1 MNRWKDVLISPDTT
15 IMRAIKIIDDGSLQ
29 IALVVDASN
38 KLVGTVSDGD
48 IRRAILK
55 GVLFDRPVSEIMFTE
70 PTVASCHESREAIM
84 TIMKAKKLRQ
94 IPIVDLT
101 GSVVGLDSWDELI
114 SIQERNN
121 IVVLM
126 AGGLGTRLGELTKDC
141 PKPLLR
147 VGNKPVLE
155 TILENC
161 KEYAFKRFYI
171 SINYKAEM
179 VKEYFGDGS
188 RWGVEINYLEEKNRL
203 GTAGALG
210 LLPEIPTLPVL
221 VMNADVLTK
230 INFKHLMEFHDEHK
244 SVATM
249 CVREYEFQVPFGVV
263 QLDNHRLKNILEKP
277 IHQFFVN
284 AGIYVLNPEVVSM
297 VPDNEYFDMPALFDK
312 LLANNSETAAFP
324 IREYWLDIGRKA
336 DFEQANGD
344 YDEVFS

>member
-15 IMRAIKIIDDGSLQ
+15 IMKAIEIIDAGSLQ

-48 IRRAILK
+48 VRRAILK
-55 GVLFDRPVSEIMFTE
+55 GISLDRPVNEIMFTE
-70 PTVASCHESREAIM
+70 PTVASCHESREAILAS
-84 TIMKAKKLRQ
+84 MKTRQLRQ
-94 IPIVDLT
+94 IPLVDQN
-101 GSVVGLDSWDELI
+101 GCVVGLDVWDELI
-114 SIQERNN
+114 SIQERDN

-141 PKPLLR
+141 PKPLLH

-161 KEYAFKRFYI
+161 MEYAFKRFYI
-171 SINYKAEM
+171 SVNYKADM

-188 RWGVEINYLEEKNRL
+188 RWGVEIKYLEEKKRL

-210 LLPEIPTLPVL
+210 LLPETPTTPVL

-230 INFKHLMEFHDEHK
+230 INFKHLMEFHEVHN

-277 IHQFFVN
+277 THQFFVN
-284 AGIYVLNPEVVSM
+284 AGIYVLNPEAISM
-297 VPDNEYFDMPALFDK
+297 VPNNEYFDMPALFDK
-312 LLANNSETAAFP
+312 LFAIQSETAAFP

-336 DFEQANGD
+336 DFERANGD
-344 YDEVFS
+344 YDEIFS